1 MAVTMADIT
10 KLRKMTGAGMMDCKN
25 ALTEAE
31 GDFDKAIEIIR
42 KKGQAAGGERLERAG
57 YVTCG
62 VKLLKVVFWLKLPVT
77 LP

>member
-31 GDFDKAIEIIR
+31 GDFDKAMEIIR
-42 KKGQAAGGERLERAG
+42 M
-57 YVTCG
+57 
-62 VKLLKVVFWLKLPVT
+62 KVAFWLRLLVT
-77 LP
+77 MPLSLL